1 MKLYTYRIYDCSTQK
16 YVSALSIHDATKRS
30 HFNTMWSLQ
39 GLRLKT
45 NSNGIY
51 AKIGEREIALPHQA
65 DHIIPWNEIE
75 DTIYLYQVIGND
87 IINFLNIEV
96 NASVDE
102 NTWQA
107 FKDSS
112 SIFLDNEARISM
124 NVLELNSKIINLT
137 KAFYN
142 NADIIN
148 TLAHLEKTLE
158 EVNCDMGYNDS
169 NYETLS
175 VYKHRL
181 EQLRYD
187 ICIELL
193 RSDIN
198 DEVLRLRAIAI
209 VLEMSR
215 LRSIGRTSGTTSYR

>member
-1 MKLYTYRIYDCSTQK
+1 
-16 YVSALSIHDATKRS
+16 
-30 HFNTMWSLQ
+30 
-39 GLRLKT
+39 
-45 NSNGIY
+45 
-51 AKIGEREIALPHQA
+51 
-65 DHIIPWNEIE
+65 
-75 DTIYLYQVIGND
+75 
-87 IINFLNIEV
+87 
-96 NASVDE
+96 
-102 NTWQA
+102 
-107 FKDSS
+107 
-112 SIFLDNEARISM
+112 M